1 MNDMERNYKVVDDM
15 IGQMNNMI
23 HVLYNLEH
31 ISDDLNTNDMLKAIN
46 NARRH
51 INGAQEYLSDISAT
65 LCEYIEKYMEES
77 E

>member
-1 MNDMERNYKVVDDM
+1 MNDMERNCMVVDDM
-15 IGQMNNMI
+15 IGQMNSMI

-31 ISDDLNTNDMLKAIN
+31 ISDDLNTTDFIKALN

-51 INGAQEYLSDISAT
+51 INGAQEWLSDISAT
-65 LCEYIEKYMEES
+65 LYEYMEKYMEES

>member
-15 IGQMNNMI
+15 IGQMNSLI

-31 ISDDLNTNDMLKAIN
+31 ISDDLNTNDMLYALD

-65 LCEYIEKYMEES
+65 LYEYMEKYMEES

>member
-51 INGAQEYLSDISAT
+51 INSAQESLSDISAT
-65 LCEYIEKYMEES
+65 LYEYIEKYMEES

>member
-15 IGQMNNMI
+15 IGQMNSMI

-31 ISDDLNTNDMLKAIN
+31 ISDDLNTNDMLKALD

-51 INGAQEYLSDISAT
+51 INGAQECLSDISAT
-65 LCEYIEKYMEES
+65 LYEYIEKYME
-77 E
+77 